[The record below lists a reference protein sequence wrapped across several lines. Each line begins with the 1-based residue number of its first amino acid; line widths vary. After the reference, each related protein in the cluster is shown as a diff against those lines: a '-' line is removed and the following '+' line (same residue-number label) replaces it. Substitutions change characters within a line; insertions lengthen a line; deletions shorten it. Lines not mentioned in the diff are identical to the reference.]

1 MMRSIGIL
9 VPVMSPMRQFVLQIT
24 KKGRGVDGGGGTSF
38 LGAVV
43 VAGELSPDDDIFG
56 IDYDNKVMAQRTM
69 VISFINQYPTIYDHC
84 YDSEGNLNFWD
95 PIRMEV
101 YPDNYIGDTVVAT

>member
-1 MMRSIGIL
+1 MMISIDIL
-9 VPVMSPMRQFVLQIT
+9 VPVTSPMRQFVLQIT
-24 KKGRGVDGGGGTSF
+24 KKGRGVDGGGTSF
-38 LGAVV
+38 LVAVV
-43 VAGELSPDDDIFG
+43 VTRELSPDDDIFG
-56 IDYDNKVMAQRTM
+56 IDYDNKVMSQRTM